1 MKIAVISFTSRGKS
15 LAHTVKEALE
25 AREHQVWEA
34 VKNSQDERSVTE
46 PLSQWTG
53 RQFQEREAII
63 FIGAAG
69 IAVRAIAPWI
79 QSKAKDPAVLVAD
92 EGGRYCIPILSGH
105 MGGANALACE
115 LEKAL
120 SMEAVLTTATD
131 VNGKWAVDVFA
142 VKNGLW
148 IQDLGKAKEIS
159 AKILREQRVTLQ
171 LQNGKGCISGNLPGE
186 VTYIE
191 EAEKFCRKSDISIG
205 IWKPSASGSGGVSAE
220 ALPPDTDKT
229 LYLIPK
235 CVVLGIGCRKG
246 ATEGGITYAVEQA
259 LRQAGIWP
267 QSIRAVATIDRKAQ
281 EPGLL
286 EYCKKHFLPLQ
297 VYGAEDLRKVQGDFT
312 ASAFVESVTGVDN
325 VCERS
330 AVRAAGEKGAL
341 ILAKRSFGPVTVAA
355 AEQEWSVEFE

>member
-25 AREHQVWEA
+25 AGGHQVWEA
-34 VKNSQDERSVTE
+34 VKNSQDEGSVTE
-46 PLSQWTG
+46 SIAQWAG
-53 RQFQEREAII
+53 RQFQEKEALI

-105 MGGANALACE
+105 MGGANALARE
-115 LEKAL
+115 LENAL

-131 VNGKWAVDVFA
+131 VNGRWAVDVFA

-159 AKILREQRVTLQ
+159 ARILRDQRVTFQ
-171 LQNGKGCISGNLPGE
+171 LQKGNGHILGTIPGE
-186 VTYIE
+186 VADIE
-191 EAEKFCRKSDISIG
+191 ETSSGWPDISIG
-205 IWKPSASGSGGVSAE
+205 IWKPSASFSNIGAGDTEISS
-220 ALPPDTDKT
+220 TDKT
-229 LYLIPK
+229 LHLIPK

-246 ATEGGITYAVEQA
+246 ASAGEIAYAVEQA
-259 LRQAGIWP
+259 LQEAGIWP
-267 QSIRAVATIDRKAQ
+267 QSVRAAATIDRKAR
-281 EPGLL
+281 EAGLL
-286 EYCKKHFLPLQ
+286 EYCGKYSLPLQ
-297 VYGAEDLRKVQGDFT
+297 VYGAEDLRNMQGDFT

-330 AVRAAGEKGAL
+330 AVRGAGRKGTL
-341 ILAKRSFGPVTVAA
+341 ILTKRSFGPVTVAA
-355 AEQEWSVEFE
+355 AEQEWSVRFE

>member
-25 AREHQVWEA
+25 ARGHQVWEA
-34 VKNSQDERSVTE
+34 VKNSRDERSVTE

-53 RQFQEREAII
+53 RQFQEKEALI

-159 AKILREQRVTLQ
+159 AKILWEQRVTLR
-171 LQNGKGCISGNLPGE
+171 LQNGKGHISGNLPGE
-186 VTYIE
+186 VIYIE
-191 EAEKFCRKSDISIG
+191 ETPSKEPDISIG
-205 IWKPSASGSGGVSAE
+205 IWKPSASRLNASAE
-220 ALPPDTDKT
+220 DTAISNACKT

-246 ATEGGITYAVEQA
+246 AGAGEIAYAVEQA

-297 VYGAEDLRKVQGDFT
+297 AYGAEDLRKVQGDFT